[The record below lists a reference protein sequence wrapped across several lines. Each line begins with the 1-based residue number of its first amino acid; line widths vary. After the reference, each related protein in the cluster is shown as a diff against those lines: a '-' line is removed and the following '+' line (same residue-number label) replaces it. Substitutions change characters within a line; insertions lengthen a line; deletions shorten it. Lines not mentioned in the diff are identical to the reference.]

1 MSDSSWTAYDSDDES
16 RITFDLPATDPELVD
31 QVYDFIH
38 DNPNAD
44 IAEMLLKIARKYR
57 FAGYIGA
64 IDYLFVEIDE
74 LKETVENLRK
84 EIDAMKAEKH
94 VPWSI
99 YNLFRW

>member
-16 RITFDLPATDPELVD
+16 RIVFDLPATDHELVD
-31 QVYDFIH
+31 QVFDFIH

-44 IAEMLLKIARKYR
+44 IADMLLKTARKYR
-57 FAGYIGA
+57 FAGYIGS
-64 IDYLFVEIDE
+64 IDYLFVEVEELRETIE
-74 LKETVENLRK
+74 TLRNEIKILKET
-84 EIDAMKAEKH
+84 H